1 MNSTAGNED
10 WQACFQEL
18 APKLLLYARQWTT
31 SAADAE
37 DVVQMAFVRWWQRNP
52 GGDRAHV
59 PLLYAAVKT
68 IALDLHKS
76 ATRRAKREAAS
87 DFALPSEDAPYFD
100 PPVEDRES
108 ARLLERAVLDLPPEQ
123 REVVTLRIWG
133 GLTYAEIAQATGET
147 TNTVA
152 SRYRYALNNLHRV
165 LEPHREDLGA
175 APAPAPVVA

>member
-1 MNSTAGNED
+1 MNANGND
-10 WQACFQEL
+10 WQQCFQEL
-18 APKLLLYARQWTT
+18 APRLLLFARQWTT

-52 GGDRAHV
+52 GGDREHV

-68 IALDLHKS
+68 IALDVRKGEL
-76 ATRRAKREAAS
+76 RRAAREAAS
-87 DFALPSEDAPYFD
+87 ELSMSEVEAPYFD
-100 PPVEDRES
+100 PPLEDRES
-108 ARLLERAVLDLPPEQ
+108 AKLLEHAVLDLPPEQ

-133 GLTYAEIAQATGET
+133 GLTYAEIAKATGET

-175 APAPAPVVA
+175 APTAPATA

>member
-1 MNSTAGNED
+1 MNSNGTD
-10 WQACFQEL
+10 WQQCFKDL
-18 APKLLLYARQWTT
+18 APRLLLFARQWTT

-52 GGDRAHV
+52 GGDREHV

-68 IALDLHKS
+68 IALDLRKGDK
-76 ATRRAKREAAS
+76 RRAAREAAS
-87 DFALPSEDAPYFD
+87 ELSVSEVETPYFD
-100 PPVEDRES
+100 PPVEEREN
-108 ARLLERAVLDLPPEQ
+108 AKLLERAVLELPPEQ

-133 GLTYAEIAQATGET
+133 GLTYAEIAKATGET

-175 APAPAPVVA
+175 TPAPATA

>member
-1 MNSTAGNED
+1 MTPVGND
-10 WQACFQEL
+10 WQQCFQEL
-18 APKLLLYARQWTT
+18 SPKLLLYARQWT
-31 SAADAE
+31 SSLADAE

-52 GGDRAHV
+52 GGDRSQV
-59 PLLYAAVKT
+59 PVLYAAVRT

-76 ATRRAKREAAS
+76 TMRRVRREAAS
-87 DFALPSEDAPYFD
+87 ELAVPEEDKPYFD
-100 PPVEDRES
+100 PPVEDREN
-108 ARLLERAVLDLPPEQ
+108 AKLLEHAVRHLPAEQ

-152 SRYRYALNNLHRV
+152 ARYRYALNNLHRV

-175 APAPAPVVA
+175 APAPAVA

>member
-1 MNSTAGNED
+1 MNPTAGNDD

-18 APKLLLYARQWTT
+18 APKLLLYARQWTS

-52 GGDRAHV
+52 GGDRAHM

-108 ARLLERAVLDLPPEQ
+108 ARLLESAVLDLPPEQ
-123 REVVTLRIWG
+123 VLMVAAHPSDLRAAAACGLKTAYVPRPLERGPG
-133 GLTYAEIAQATGET
+133 GAMEPWTPGEFDLMAEDFMALAT
-147 TNTVA
+147 A
-152 SRYRYALNNLHRV
+152 
-165 LEPHREDLGA
+165 LGA
-175 APAPAPVVA
+175 

>member
-1 MNSTAGNED
+1 MKANGND
-10 WQACFQEL
+10 WQQCFQEL
-18 APKLLLYARQWTT
+18 APRLLLFARQWTA

-52 GGDRAHV
+52 GGDREHV
-59 PLLYAAVKT
+59 PLLYAAVKS
-68 IALDLHKS
+68 IALDV
-76 ATRRAKREAAS
+76 RRGDLRRVAREAAS
-87 DFALPSEDAPYFD
+87 ELSLNETEAPYFD
-100 PPVEDRES
+100 PPVEARED
-108 ARLLERAVLDLPPEQ
+108 AKLLEHAVLNLPPEQ

-133 GLTYAEIAQATGET
+133 GLTYAEIAKATGET

-175 APAPAPVVA
+175 APAPAAV